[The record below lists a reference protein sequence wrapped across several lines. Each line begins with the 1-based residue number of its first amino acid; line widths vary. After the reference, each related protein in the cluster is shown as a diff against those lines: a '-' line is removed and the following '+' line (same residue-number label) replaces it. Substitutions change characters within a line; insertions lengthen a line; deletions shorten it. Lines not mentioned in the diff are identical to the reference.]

1 MDTEVVEKASLN
13 VVRVDVKVNGEWG
26 NGSGLLIDENGTVL
40 TCDHVIHPNGLHP
53 ENISVAKQNELS
65 KTAEIIAFDQHHDL
79 AVIRVRDFKINGTLN
94 IKKHVN
100 YNEIKV
106 GQDSFVLGYPI
117 GLQHL
122 TLTRATISAKGKG
135 LVNRFQFEVVQ
146 IDARVNRGNSGGPL
160 FNDKGEV
167 VGIVTMKYI
176 PFLDKIEELRRYV
189 NSIPKYSSY
198 SLKIP
203 YINIS
208 ITDFIDNVHDA
219 TRRMTQA
226 LDIVQVG
233 IGWVIPIHFSSGL
246 LAK

>member
-13 VVRVDVKVNGEWG
+13 VVRVDVKVKGQWG
-26 NGSGLLIDENGTVL
+26 NGSGLLIDENGTIL
-40 TCDHVIHPNGLHP
+40 TCDHVIHPNGLHT
-53 ENISVAKQNELS
+53 EDISVVKQNELS
-65 KTAEIIAFDQHHDL
+65 KTVEIIKSDQYHDL
-79 AVIRVRDFKINGTLN
+79 AVIRVRDFKINGTL
-94 IKKHVN
+94 KHVN
-100 YNEIKV
+100 YDEIKV

-117 GLQHL
+117 GLPHL

-135 LVNRFQFEVVQ
+135 LVNRFQFDVVQ

-176 PFLDKIEELRRYV
+176 PFLDKIGDLRSYV

-208 ITDFIDNVHDA
+208 ITEFIDSIHDA
-219 TRRMTQA
+219 TRRMTEA
-226 LDIVQVG
+226 LNIVQVG